1 MTNKEIKSIARAYKA
16 FSRSKRTAILANLT
30 QEPQTYE
37 QLTSGL
43 PPGNYRGALVDFI
56 KAGLVRLCDKA
67 ATKKGFGE
75 ALTYAATQTLETC
88 RAMKAEG
95 LPAFSEAQTAML
107 IWMCR
112 EGAFTVAE
120 IAGMAGISKT
130 TAQHYMAKFYR
141 EGYVKRQQGEFKV
154 GEPVFVYEISGG
166 EGWEVARKIIHAAYG
181 AKSVYEIEFAG
192 KVTGASPPCACVRS
206 MGGKAGLAAF

>member
-56 KAGLVRLCDKA
+56 KAGLVTLCDKA
-67 ATKKGFGE
+67 SSKKGFGE
-75 ALTYAATQTLETC
+75 VLTYAATPTLETC
-88 RAMKAEG
+88 RAMKEEG
-95 LPAFSEAQTAML
+95 LPALSEAQIAML
-107 IWMCR
+107 VAMYR

-120 IAGMAGISKT
+120 IAGMAEISKT

-141 EGYVKRQQGEFKV
+141 DGYVKRQQGEFKV

-166 EGWEVARKIIHAAYG
+166 EGREVARKILYAAY
-181 AKSVYEIEFAG
+181 APKVLYEIEFA
-192 KVTGASPPCACVRS
+192 
-206 MGGKAGLAAF
+206 